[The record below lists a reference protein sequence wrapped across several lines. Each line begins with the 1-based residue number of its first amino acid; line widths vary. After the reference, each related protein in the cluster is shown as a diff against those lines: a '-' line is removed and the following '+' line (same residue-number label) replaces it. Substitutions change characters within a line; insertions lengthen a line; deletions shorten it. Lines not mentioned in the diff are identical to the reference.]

1 MAKEQQLWGRSKKH
15 GEAELGVKGE
25 EGQWP
30 QRGLEAVRREQL

>member
-1 MAKEQQLWGRSKKH
+1 MRH
-15 GEAELGVKGE
+15 GDAELGVKGE